1 MVVLID
7 FSGIRTYLFESL
19 FDKISQSFCVNGK
32 ISFYV
37 PTKTLRKILLL
48 SYSRDAFRRP
58 AMTSKTP
65 ATRRILIVDDDPDI
79 TLTFK
84 EAFEAE
90 NENSNNNNKIPFVV
104 SAYND
109 FLLALN

>member
-1 MVVLID
+1 
-7 FSGIRTYLFESL
+7 
-19 FDKISQSFCVNGK
+19 
-32 ISFYV
+32 
-37 PTKTLRKILLL
+37 
-48 SYSRDAFRRP
+48 
-58 AMTSKTP
+58 MTSKTP

-90 NENSNNNNKIPFVV
+90 NENSNNNNNKIPFVV